1 VDGRNG
7 RGEIVA
13 NENGDLYDNIRQ
25 ATADIEQLSLLGRQ
39 LDIPVIVGTSSLLW
53 ALNAIDFN
61 T

>member
-7 RGEIVA
+7 RGEVVA

-39 LDIPVIVGTSSLLW
+39 LDIPVIVRTSSLLW
-53 ALNAIDFN
+53 ALNAIAFN
-61 T
+61 M